1 MSIEAYRVRIKDLSK
16 SSCIRL
22 KRIQFSNL
30 IFFSILM
37 YIQLVLDGLV
47 AFLGSALGDSLN
59 EIGHH
64 AWKKLVNN
72 IITGID
78 QELEVLKNEMENDGE

>member
-1 MSIEAYRVRIKDLSK
+1 MN
-16 SSCIRL
+16 
-22 KRIQFSNL
+22 RIQFSNF
-30 IFFSILM
+30 IFLPILM

-59 EIGHH
+59 ETGHH